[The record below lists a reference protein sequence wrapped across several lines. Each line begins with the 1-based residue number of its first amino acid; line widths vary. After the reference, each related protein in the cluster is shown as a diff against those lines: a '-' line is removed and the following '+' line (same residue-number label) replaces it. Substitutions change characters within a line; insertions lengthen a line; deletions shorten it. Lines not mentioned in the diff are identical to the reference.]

1 MITIITL
8 WLITFNQAHNKP
20 TYNNIPL
27 VKEILTVLKWCRQV
41 VEIDWQLPMKR
52 IDEKI
57 GKRTQK
63 TRKERKRLRKQL
75 PRPQLFP
82 IITHPFSIPGP
93 GLSLSL
99 SHISGNCMDTIP
111 VFYLSKSMFMGGGCW
126 SYEVREKEGRVSIC
140 VCGGLTPINGFHGL
154 DRVLHSGFIRW
165 IKKIISHGEK

>member
-1 MITIITL
+1 
-8 WLITFNQAHNKP
+8 
-20 TYNNIPL
+20 
-27 VKEILTVLKWCRQV
+27 
-41 VEIDWQLPMKR
+41 MKR

-154 DRVLHSGFIRW
+154 DRVLHSGFISGS
-165 IKKIISHGEK
+165 KKLLVTERNDCFFFLLLILDFYFNFLLPNIANLNSE